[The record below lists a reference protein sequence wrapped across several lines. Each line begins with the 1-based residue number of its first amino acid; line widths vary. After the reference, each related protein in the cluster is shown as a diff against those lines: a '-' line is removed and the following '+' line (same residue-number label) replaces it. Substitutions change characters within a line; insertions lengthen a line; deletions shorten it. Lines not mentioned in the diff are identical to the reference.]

1 MAERSWLA
9 RRHATREASHQE
21 PRLTTLRGGCA
32 VMFLLVIVVQL
43 VGILLSIGTWADYR
57 EDKAL
62 QEHGVVVPG
71 TVREYVD
78 VSRGDHFVVDFRT
91 KSGKPISAKVRVGD
105 WEDKPKIGEAVSIR
119 YTHPKSYAKDARV
132 RVDPA
137 AKLRLAMLATAF
149 CLAVVPIAV
158 VASKLAR
165 RRTRT

>member
-1 MAERSWLA
+1 MAERLA
-9 RRHATREASHQE
+9 RRHATREAPHQE

-43 VGILLSIGTWADYR
+43 IGILLSIGTWADYR

-91 KSGKPISAKVRVGD
+91 KSGKPVSAKVGVEN
-105 WEDKPKIGEAVSIR
+105 WEDEPKIGEAVSIR
-119 YTHPKSYAKDARV
+119 YATHPKSYAKDARV

-137 AKLRLAMLATAF
+137 AKLRLAILATAF

-158 VASKLAR
+158 LASKLAR
-165 RRTRT
+165 RRSRP